1 MPPIFRSMFA
11 INNINNGNLSSMHAM
26 TQKDITSDGTAD
38 FSNDRHNY
46 FQTLDTS
53 TATYP
58 QKNHKK
64 WIGGSRD
71 ASSVTRNRRVN
82 EVGVGSMNASQGA
95 FAFTTNRDTTNT
107 VTDAKRRMRS
117 QGSGVPA
124 KCAHRPN
131 KVTPCFP
138 VGTLIRTQYNCVE
151 NAQEFTFNKNTSWVP
166 PRYH

>member
-26 TQKDITSDGTAD
+26 PQKDITSDNTSD
-38 FSNDRHNY
+38 FSNDRHKY
-46 FQTLDTS
+46 FQSLDTTTI
-53 TATYP
+53 TAA

-64 WIGGSRD
+64 WLGSKD
-71 ASSVTRNRRVN
+71 ASTVTQNRRVN
-82 EVGVGSMNASQGA
+82 EVGVGSMNANKQTIS
-95 FAFTTNRDTTNT
+95 FTTNRDTTNT

-117 QGSGVPA
+117 QGSGVPV
-124 KCAHRPN
+124 KCSHRPN
-131 KVTPCFP
+131 KLTPSFQ

-151 NAQEFTFNKNTSWVP
+151 NAQEQTFNKNTNWVV